1 MANSKRQLF
10 QKRRM
15 RVRNKLKKTAR
26 GKLRMSVH
34 RSSKNLSVQIIDDVQ
49 GVTLAAASTQESKLG
64 VVGKN
69 NVEAAAKV
77 GAAIAERAKAKDIEE
92 VFFDRGGF
100 LFHGKIKALADAA
113 REGGLKF

>member
-15 RVRNKLKKTAR
+15 RVRNKLKKTGR

-49 GVTLAAASTQESKLG
+49 GVTLAAAST
-64 VVGKN
+64 
-69 NVEAAAKV
+69 
-77 GAAIAERAKAKDIEE
+77 
-92 VFFDRGGF
+92 
-100 LFHGKIKALADAA
+100 LF
-113 REGGLKF
+113 